1 MLSVSS
7 LREKRR
13 GKKKYSLL
21 SMLKMGIAKQFL
33 GGPATSAASPMS
45 LLVSP
50 IVFRYFEG
58 SSRGIRKLHFC
69 FSRVEKLLNCGD
81 FCENFGVFVT
91 YPKQSQWLTGLTI
104 SNSSKTAW
112 IQSTRKLKILSWTWV
127 LKVWTHFRPLL
138 LKFSLVR
145 SAW

>member
-1 MLSVSS
+1 
-7 LREKRR
+7 
-13 GKKKYSLL
+13 
-21 SMLKMGIAKQFL
+21 MLKMGIEKQFL
-33 GGPATSAASPMS
+33 GGGGGRPATSAASPMS

-91 YPKQSQWLTGLTI
+91 YPKQSQ
-104 SNSSKTAW
+104 
-112 IQSTRKLKILSWTWV
+112 
-127 LKVWTHFRPLL
+127 
-138 LKFSLVR
+138 
-145 SAW
+145 